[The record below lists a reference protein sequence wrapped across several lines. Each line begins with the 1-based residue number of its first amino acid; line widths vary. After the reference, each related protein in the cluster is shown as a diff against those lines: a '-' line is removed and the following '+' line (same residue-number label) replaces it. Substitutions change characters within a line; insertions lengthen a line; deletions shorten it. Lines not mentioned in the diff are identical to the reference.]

1 MTSSTPHSAFNSSGA
16 VAKYA
21 EGPKRNVPGYSGILP
36 MTRILLGERVPA
48 QGRVL
53 VVGAGGGLE
62 MEDLALAN
70 PEWTIDGVDPSGPML
85 ELAASRLGPLMSRM
99 ALHEGYVQ
107 DAPDGP
113 FDGATCL
120 LTFHFVPP
128 EQRLPTAKEIH
139 RRLKPGAPFVVAH
152 LSVEDG
158 AGERDMWMKRYAAFL
173 VSSGS
178 EPRQAAATREK
189 VEKELTIL
197 SPSQDEAILREA
209 GFSDVRL
216 FYVGFTFRGWVAYA

>member
-1 MTSSTPHSAFNSSGA
+1 M
-16 VAKYA
+16 
-21 EGPKRNVPGYSGILP
+21 
-36 MTRILLGERVPA
+36 
-48 QGRVL
+48 
-53 VVGAGGGLE
+53 
-62 MEDLALAN
+62 
-70 PEWTIDGVDPSGPML
+70 
-85 ELAASRLGPLMSRM
+85 
-99 ALHEGYVQ
+99 
-107 DAPDGP
+107 
-113 FDGATCL
+113 
-120 LTFHFVPP
+120 PP